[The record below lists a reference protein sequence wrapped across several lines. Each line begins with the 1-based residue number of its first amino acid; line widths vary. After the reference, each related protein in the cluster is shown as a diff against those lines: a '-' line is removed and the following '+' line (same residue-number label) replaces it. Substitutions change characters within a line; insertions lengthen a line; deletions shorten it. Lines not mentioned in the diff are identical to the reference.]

1 MNKKDWIDIWGMALM
16 VSFLIVSFW
25 LIVFLLTDS
34 NRLISLLS

>member
-1 MNKKDWIDIWGMALM
+1 MDKKDWIDIWGMVLM
-16 VSFLIVSFW
+16 VSFFIISFW